1 MYKDFFFS
9 LFCGILHYIWF
20 QFSFQIFSLPLLL
33 FPRPLYREEPSPAFA
48 QNDYFNSSAAHAP
61 RVNYITQ
68 SCTYHHR
75 YYKLSI
81 NFTQQTKMKI
91 LYITKLVHSK
101 SDVYYTNSLGER
113 SGILLHN
120 VVQSLYKN
128 EKVNNINN

>member
-1 MYKDFFFS
+1 MR
-9 LFCGILHYIWF
+9 LGL
-20 QFSFQIFSLPLLL
+20 
-33 FPRPLYREEPSPAFA
+33 
-48 QNDYFNSSAAHAP
+48 
-61 RVNYITQ
+61 IT
-68 SCTYHHR
+68 SHNHVHIIIVIIN
-75 YYKLSI
+75 SI